1 MIHYDSGAYL
11 KHIACNFYILFR
23 CVLGPGEF
31 FGEEAFMMEDG
42 RTFILKVFNIFSI
55 KWAKLKCSVIC
66 RS

>member
-1 MIHYDSGAYL
+1 MIQLDLEEYL
-11 KHIACNFYILFR
+11 KHIACFLYILYR

-31 FGEEAFMMEDG
+31 FGEEAFLMEDG